1 MSPRCSVCGKSM
13 IQWTETEDG
22 RKFCSDA
29 CYESTL
35 PRCSVCGKPMKQ
47 WTETKDGKKFCSDA
61 CYTSALPRCS
71 VCGKPMQQWTETKD
85 GKKFCSDA
93 CYSSTLPRCSVCG
106 KPMQQWTETEDG
118 KKFCSDACY
127 ESILPR
133 CAVCG
138 KPIQKGFHDRSG
150 KHYCSEACFEKTL
163 PKCAVCGK
171 PMQRWTETEDGKKF
185 CSDTCYESILPRC
198 AVCGKPMKQWTETKD
213 GKKFCSD
220 TCYES
225 TLPRCSTC
233 GKHMKNWIETSDGH
247 KFCNQS
253 CLDHAQKTRSGQ
265 PKVDMSGTLTAQELA
280 YLTGLEK
287 DDCEKFMSVNSINGD
302 QALEAIDIFMQSLNE
317 HVTVPFEI
325 AACLKNAGI
334 YSKLAS
340 RLSSYNTM
348 RGGTKGYGGFVFEEL
363 HAADAASKGVSI
375 DVLNNN
381 GPADFIVVD
390 ANGHETLLQAKAGYK
405 ANQIDWSKYKGQKI
419 IVDRG
424 NSVLAND
431 ARAAGLQV
439 EESAIYKSQADC
451 LARAQQWESK
461 LTGSSTAPF
470 TATAASA
477 HYAGLASA
485 KLAARVG
492 LSLNMGATIYDLVS
506 GDKSFDEAASDFIA
520 DGIMITGSAY
530 LSGAA
535 LSIAGT
541 AVSAVAGTA
550 TGMAVSSAVAGAAAT
565 VSSTAIGGAVMA
577 GIGSAAASIGAAVAS
592 VASAPLIP
600 FVLGGAAIGFLG
612 KCFRKKF

>member
-1 MSPRCSVCGKSM
+1 MSS
-13 IQWTETEDG
+13 
-22 RKFCSDA
+22 
-29 CYESTL
+29 
-35 PRCSVCGKPMKQ
+35 
-47 WTETKDGKKFCSDA
+47 
-61 CYTSALPRCS
+61 
-71 VCGKPMQQWTETKD
+71 
-85 GKKFCSDA
+85 
-93 CYSSTLPRCSVCG
+93 
-106 KPMQQWTETEDG
+106 
-118 KKFCSDACY
+118 
-127 ESILPR
+127 
-133 CAVCG
+133 
-138 KPIQKGFHDRSG
+138 
-150 KHYCSEACFEKTL
+150 
-163 PKCAVCGK
+163 
-171 PMQRWTETEDGKKF
+171 
-185 CSDTCYESILPRC
+185 
-198 AVCGKPMKQWTETKD
+198 
-213 GKKFCSD
+213 
-220 TCYES
+220 
-225 TLPRCSTC
+225 
-233 GKHMKNWIETSDGH
+233 
-247 KFCNQS
+247 
-253 CLDHAQKTRSGQ
+253 
-265 PKVDMSGTLTAQELA
+265 TLTAQELA

-287 DDCEKFMSVNSINGD
+287 DDCEKLMSVNDIDGD

-363 HAADAASKGVSI
+363 HAADSASKGISI

-381 GPADFIVVD
+381 GPADFIIVD

-405 ANQIDWSKYKGQKI
+405 AHQIDWSKYKGQKI

-424 NSVLAND
+424 NSALAND

-461 LTGSSTAPF
+461 ITGSSTAPL

-520 DGIMITGSAY
+520 DGIVITGSAY

-535 LSIAGT
+535 LSLAGT
-541 AVSAVAGTA
+541 AVSAAAGTA
-550 TGMAVSSAVAGAAAT
+550 AGMAVSSAVAGAAAT

-577 GIGSAAASIGAAVAS
+577 GVGSVATSIGAAVAS

-600 FVLGGAAIGFLG
+600 FVIGGAALGFLG
-612 KCFRKKF
+612 KCIRRRF